1 MTSLKG
7 QNPEGGLARRRN
19 ILAGAAV
26 AGAALAAS
34 LYRFTDLLVKHYP
47 PTPYDDLLG
56 QLTDRD
62 QAAKLGAKVSDA
74 FDAPSQA
81 ARLRGTLR
89 GRSLADAAN
98 ADIAAGRMVEVQGWI
113 LPQTVVSLSA
123 LAAKA

>member
-7 QNPEGGLARRRN
+7 QNPQGGPARRLV
-19 ILAGAAV
+19 IGGAAA

-34 LYRFTDLLVKHYP
+34 LYRFTDLFVKHYR

-62 QAAKLGAKVSDA
+62 QAARLGANVSGT
-74 FDAPSQA
+74 FDVQSQA
-81 ARLRGTLR
+81 ARLRSVLQ

-98 ADIAAGRMVEVQGWI
+98 ADLAAGRMAEVQGWI
-113 LPQTVVSLSA
+113 LPQTIVSLSA
-123 LAAKA
+123 LAAKV